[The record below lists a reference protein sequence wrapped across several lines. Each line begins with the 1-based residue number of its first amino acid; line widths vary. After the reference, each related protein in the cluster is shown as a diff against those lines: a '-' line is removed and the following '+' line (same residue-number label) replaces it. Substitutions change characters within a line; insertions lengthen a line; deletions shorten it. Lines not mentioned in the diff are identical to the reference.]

1 MNAPHR
7 ELGVLTI
14 ALLFVLAACGETEKP
29 QAAGSGSAKPATT
42 TPKPV
47 ASAKTSA
54 TPASTPTA
62 VASADTA
69 DDDIPTEED
78 FEEEAE
84 KEITADKWDAE
95 FALLGKE
102 IADDKE

>member
-1 MNAPHR
+1 MKTPHR
-7 ELGVLTI
+7 ELGILTA
-14 ALLFVLAACGETEKP
+14 ALVFVLAACGEGEKT
-29 QAAGSGSAKPATT
+29 QAAASGSAKPATT

-54 TPASTPTA
+54 TPATAPA
-62 VASADTA
+62 VASADAA

-95 FALLGKE
+95 LALLGKE
-102 IADDKE
+102 IAEDKE